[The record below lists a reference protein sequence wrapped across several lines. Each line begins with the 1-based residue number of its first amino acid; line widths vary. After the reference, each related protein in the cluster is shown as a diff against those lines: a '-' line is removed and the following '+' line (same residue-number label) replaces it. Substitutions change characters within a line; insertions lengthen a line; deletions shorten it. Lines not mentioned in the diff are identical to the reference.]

1 MQATRSIVV
10 PPGSPAESARASE
23 EVLRSAFDRSP
34 SGMSVVDLD
43 GRWLRINDAY
53 IRMLGYEREDIAR
66 ASFCDF
72 THPDDVAEDREFM
85 AAAIAGELDSHERE
99 KRYVCKDGSIVWAR
113 VRGEL
118 IRDEAGGPLYFVS
131 HLQDISERRA
141 AQEQS
146 RESERTLRSVIDNT
160 PAMISVKGRDYRYRL
175 VNREFERFFGVSS
188 DRIVGRSDENI
199 LPASALDAIHAKD
212 RLVLGGQTIQEEWT
226 DLRDGHERVFLAVSF
241 PLLDER
247 GEINAVC
254 VASTD
259 VTERRQEERVR
270 RERLEC
276 AGLIYSALAQDR
288 FVLHG
293 QPIVNLSA
301 MQPVKVELLVRMV
314 KVRGGVDL
322 VAPAEFLPAA
332 ERFDLVHVIDEWVV
346 DRAIELAAVGHPV
359 AVNLSAKTVSDP
371 RQVARIE
378 QAIVASGA
386 PPRNLVF
393 EITETAVA
401 DNLDAARTFATRLR
415 KLGCAVALD
424 DFGVGHGSFTYLRQL
439 PVDYLKIDIQ
449 FVRNLLSDDEDRQV
463 VEAIVGVARQFKI
476 ETIAEGVEDQ
486 ATLEE
491 LRRMGVDYAQGF
503 WIGRPVPLPK
513 LWNSL
518 ESRQGDTHATRP

>member
-1 MQATRSIVV
+1 LEGQRYAGDPQYRRATRIAGGVCW
-10 PPGSPAESARASE
+10 ASE

-113 VRGEL
+113 VRAEA
-118 IRDEAGGPLYFVS
+118 IRDEAGEPLYFVS

-254 VASTD
+254 VASRD
-259 VTERRQEERVR
+259 QRGLRRLDRCHRASPGGTRQARAPRMR
-270 RERLEC
+270 R
-276 AGLIYSALAQDR
+276 AD
-288 FVLHG
+288 
-293 QPIVNLSA
+293 
-301 MQPVKVELLVRMV
+301 LL
-314 KVRGGVDL
+314 G
-322 VAPAEFLPAA
+322 
-332 ERFDLVHVIDEWVV
+332 
-346 DRAIELAAVGHPV
+346 
-359 AVNLSAKTVSDP
+359 
-371 RQVARIE
+371 
-378 QAIVASGA
+378 SGA
-386 PPRNLVF
+386 GPVRPSRS
-393 EITETAVA
+393 A
-401 DNLDAARTFATRLR
+401 DREPLRDAAR
-415 KLGCAVALD
+415 
-424 DFGVGHGSFTYLRQL
+424 
-439 PVDYLKIDIQ
+439 
-449 FVRNLLSDDEDRQV
+449 
-463 VEAIVGVARQFKI
+463 
-476 ETIAEGVEDQ
+476 EG
-486 ATLEE
+486 
-491 LRRMGVDYAQGF
+491 
-503 WIGRPVPLPK
+503 
-513 LWNSL
+513 
-518 ESRQGDTHATRP
+518 